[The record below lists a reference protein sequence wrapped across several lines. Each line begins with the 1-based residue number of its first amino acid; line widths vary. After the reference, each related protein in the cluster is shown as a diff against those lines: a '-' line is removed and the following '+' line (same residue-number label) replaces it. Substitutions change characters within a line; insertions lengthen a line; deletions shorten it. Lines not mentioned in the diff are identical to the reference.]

1 MSLSFLCMMVGFR
14 QTAGSEANEGQC
26 NYVSGSADRAVSE
39 SDSWLPESMTHM
51 RDLEGGGLLYT
62 SVRGKVLRSCLY
74 QKDNMLFDIVSLLRI
89 PRTSLL

>member
-62 SVRGKVLRSCLY
+62 SVREKSYDLAFTKRTICGSI
-74 QKDNMLFDIVSLLRI
+74 LFRC
-89 PRTSLL
+89 